1 MMDIQ
6 TISYLNEEG
15 QLADSY
21 KGKIADDILLK
32 GYQAMCL
39 TRHMDERMI
48 TLQRQGTISF
58 ALSTRGEEA
67 CAVASAAALSND
79 DWMQYQYREAGIV
92 FWRGLSP
99 QQYIHQ
105 MFGNA
110 KDILHG
116 RQMPNFTG
124 SRAINVVTGSA
135 PIGSKIAHAA
145 GNAYAMKLLKEKAVT
160 ICYFGEGATSEGD
173 FHAGLTFAAVKKVP
187 AIFFC
192 RNNGYAISTPASK
205 QFATDGV
212 APQGIGHG
220 IKSYRVDGNDFVA
233 IYETVAL
240 AKEECLKGDGPV
252 LIEAMTFR
260 MGAHT
265 TSDDPTRYRAS
276 DDTQCWEKKCPIL
289 RLKCFL
295 ESKKVWDQEKEQALQ
310 QKIKADIDAAIEIA
324 KNTEKPALRTLFE
337 DVYFEVPPDLEEQ
350 YKQLKTFYPN

>member
-1 MMDIQ
+1 MMEIQ
-6 TISYLNEEG
+6 TICCLKEEG
-15 QLADSY
+15 LLTPSY
-21 KGKIADDILLK
+21 KGNIPDEILIK

-39 TRHMDERMI
+39 TRHIDERMI
-48 TLQRQGTISF
+48 TLQRQGIISF

-67 CAVASAAALSND
+67 CAVASAAALSMD
-79 DWMQYQYREAGIV
+79 DWIQYQYREAGVV
-92 FWRGLSP
+92 FWRDIP
-99 QQYIHQ
+99 IQQYIDQ

-110 KDILHG
+110 NDILHG

-145 GNAYAMKLLKEKAVT
+145 GNAYAMKFLKEKAVT

-205 QFATDGV
+205 QFATEGV

-220 IKSYRVDGNDFVA
+220 IQTFRVDGNDFLA

-240 AKEECLKGDGPV
+240 AKEICLKGDGPV
-252 LIEAMTFR
+252 LIEAMTYR

-265 TSDDPTRYRAS
+265 TSDDPTRYRTS
-276 DDTQCWEKKCPIL
+276 EDIQLWDKKCPVL
-289 RLKCFL
+289 RLRTYL
-295 ESKKVWDQEKEQALQ
+295 ESKKLWDLEKEQSMQ
-310 QKIKADIDAAIEIA
+310 QKIKADIDAAIEVA

-337 DVYFEVPPDLEEQ
+337 DVYHEMTPDLEEQ
-350 YKQLKTFYPN
+350 YKQLKTFYPD

>member
-1 MMDIQ
+1 MNIQ
-6 TISYLNEEG
+6 TISFLNEEG
-15 QLADSY
+15 ILIPPY
-21 KGKIADDILLK
+21 NGTIPDDILIK
-32 GYQAMCL
+32 GYQVMCL
-39 TRHMDERMI
+39 TRHIDERMI

-67 CAVASAAALSND
+67 CAVASAAALSLD

-110 KDILHG
+110 KDILKG

-124 SRAINVVTGSA
+124 SRALNVVTGSA
-135 PIGSKIAHAA
+135 PIASNIAHAA

-192 RNNGYAISTPASK
+192 RNNGFAISTPACK

-212 APQGIGHG
+212 TPQGFGHG
-220 IKSYRVDGNDFVA
+220 IPAMRVDGNDFFA
-233 IYETVAL
+233 IYDTVAK
-240 AKEECLKGDGPV
+240 AKEECLKGNGPI
-252 LIEAMTFR
+252 LIEAITYR
-260 MGAHT
+260 MGSHT
-265 TSDDPTRYRAS
+265 TSDDPTRYRTIE
-276 DDTQCWEKKCPIL
+276 DVQKWEKKCPIL
-289 RLKCFL
+289 RLRRYL
-295 ESKKVWDQEKEQALQ
+295 ESKNLWDQEKEETYQK
-310 QKIKADIDAAIEIA
+310 KIKSEVDQAIEVA
-324 KNTEKPALRTLFE
+324 KNTENPSLRSLFE
-337 DVYFEVPPDLEEQ
+337 DVYFEVPKDLDEQ
-350 YKQLKTFYPN
+350 YKQLKNFFPD